1 MEESP
6 RVSPPLLDVSGAG
19 SERAERGDAAANRA
33 RILAEAERLFAERGA
48 AAVTMADIARAAGVG
63 QGTLYRRY
71 ASKADLCLAL
81 MDRQFREFQDLVM
94 RQISDMTRA
103 GASRLAQLDWALESL
118 AGFAEIHLPLLREA
132 QHGGTPVPNSGP
144 QAPPM
149 MWQYLTVR
157 GLLQAAV
164 ERGEVKRGL
173 DVALVADLLLA
184 PLQPATFG
192 FFRHGRGYT
201 VARIVAGLRRIVAGL
216 AASETG

>member
-1 MEESP
+1 MEGP
-6 RVSPPLLDVSGAG
+6 TTVNPPLMGAAG
-19 SERAERGDAAANRA
+19 PGTERCDAAANRA
-33 RILAEAERLFAERGA
+33 RILAVAEKLFAERGA

-81 MDRQFREFQDLVM
+81 MDRQFREFQDTVM
-94 RQISDMTRA
+94 RQITGMIES
-103 GASRLAQLDWALESL
+103 GASRLEQLAWTLESL

-132 QHGGTPVPNSGP
+132 QHGGAPVPNSGP

-157 GLLQAAV
+157 GLLQAAAAM
-164 ERGEVKRGL
+164 GEVEGGL
-173 DVALVADLLLA
+173 DVPLVADLLLA

-192 FFRHGRGYT
+192 FYRYGRGYS
-201 VARIVAGLRRIVAGL
+201 VARIVAGLKRMVAGL
-216 AASETG
+216 AATEAG